1 MATQKKLIKVHP
13 TDNVAVALVNLS
25 AGEVIDFEGSAVTVE
40 SDVKMKHKIAMVP
53 FNTGDRIIMYGVLVG
68 KASAKI
74 GKGGLLSTA
83 NVKHESDKVTGKTET
98 IGWTAPN
105 IEKWKDRTFMG
116 YHRED
121 GQVGTE
127 NVWLFFPLVFC
138 ENRNIEILKDI
149 FEKELMKPKENDYQ
163 LLLRSLVKSET
174 GGAGNEAASNEAN
187 LFNNIE
193 VKFITHQGG
202 CGGIRQDSHSL
213 AKLLAGY
220 VNNPNVAGATV
231 LSLGCQNLQIQIFK
245 DALDAINPNS
255 KKPVLIYDQQQIGT
269 IETMLSSVVKDTFE
283 AIKKANEVQRTPAP
297 LSKLKIGL
305 ECGGS
310 DGFSGI
316 SANPTLGVTSDL
328 LAALGG
334 TTILS
339 EFPELCGVEQELV
352 NRCVEEESGERFLE
366 LMKWYEKTV
375 VDAGSGFD
383 MNPSPGN
390 IKDGLITDAM
400 KSAGAAKKGGTSPI
414 TGVFDY
420 GEYISKP
427 GLTLLCTPGNDVECT
442 TAMVGSGANMVLFT
456 TGLGTPTGN
465 PIAPVVKISS
475 NTDLAKKMSDII
487 DIDTGGIITGEKS
500 IDEMAD
506 EMLEF
511 IIDVASGTIKT
522 KAAILNQN
530 DFIPWK
536 RGVSL

>member
-1 MATQKKLIKVHP
+1 MQNKLIKVNP
-13 TDNVAVALVNLS
+13 TDNVAVALVNLTAS
-25 AGEVIDFEGSAVTVE
+25 EEILFEGKNIKII
-40 SDVKMKHKIAMVP
+40 SDVKMKHKIALTDL
-53 FNTGDRIIMYGVLVG
+53 NIGDRIIMYGVLVG
-68 KASAKI
+68 KASAFI
-74 GKGGLLSTA
+74 ATGDLLSTG

-98 IGWTAPN
+98 IGWTVPN
-105 IEKWKDRTFMG
+105 VDKWKDRTFQG
-116 YHRED
+116 YQRED

-163 LLLRSLVKSET
+163 LLLRSLVSSENGSADAAGKS
-174 GGAGNEAASNEAN
+174 AEAN
-187 LFNNIE
+187 LFKNIE

-202 CGGIRQDSHSL
+202 CGGIRQDSNSL

-245 DALDAINPNS
+245 DAMYEINPNS
-255 KKPVLIYDQQQIGT
+255 TKPVLIYDQQSIGT
-269 IETMLSSVVKDTFE
+269 IEAMLSSVVKDTFA
-283 AIKKANEVQRTPAP
+283 AIKEANKLERTPTP
-297 LSKLKIGL
+297 LSKLTIGL

-316 SANPTLGVTSDL
+316 SANPTLGVLSDKL
-328 LAALGG
+328 VALGG

-352 NRCVEEESGERFLE
+352 NRCVDDKDGKRFLE
-366 LMKWYEKTV
+366 LMQWYEKTV

-414 TGVFDY
+414 VGVFDY
-420 GEYISKP
+420 GEYINTA
-427 GLTLLCTPGNDVECT
+427 GFTLLCTPGNDVECT

-475 NTDLAKKMSDII
+475 NTQLAEKMSDII
-487 DIDTGGIITGEKS
+487 DFNTGGIITGEKS
-500 IDEMAD
+500 IEEMAD

-511 IIDVASGTIKT
+511 IINVASGDIKT

>member
-1 MATQKKLIKVHP
+1 MQKKLIKVNP

-25 AGEVIDFEGSAVTVE
+25 AGEVLSFENETITIE
-40 SDVKMKHKIAMVP
+40 SDVKMKHKIALQP
-53 FNTGDRIIMYGVLVG
+53 LEAGDRIIMYGVLVG
-68 KASAKI
+68 KASARI
-74 GKGGLLSTA
+74 AKGGLLSTA
-83 NVKHESDKVTGKTET
+83 NVKHESDKVTGKTES
-98 IGWTAPN
+98 IAWTVPN

-255 KKPVLIYDQQQIGT
+255 KKPVLIYDQQSIGT
-269 IETMLSSVVKDTFE
+269 IEAMLSSVVKDTFE
-283 AIKKANEVQRTPAP
+283 AIKEANKIQRTPAP

-316 SANPTLGVTSDL
+316 SANPTLGVLSDNL
-328 LAALGG
+328 VALGG

-352 NRCVEEESGERFLE
+352 NRCIDDKDGKRFLE
-366 LMKWYEKTV
+366 LMQWYEKTV

-414 TGVFDY
+414 VGVYDY
-420 GEYISKP
+420 GEYINES
-427 GLTLLCTPGNDVECT
+427 GFTLLCTPGNDVECT

-475 NTDLAKKMSDII
+475 NTELAQKMSDII
-487 DIDTGGIITGEKS
+487 DIDTGGIIKGEKT
-500 IDEMAD
+500 IEEMAD
-506 EMLEF
+506 EMLDF